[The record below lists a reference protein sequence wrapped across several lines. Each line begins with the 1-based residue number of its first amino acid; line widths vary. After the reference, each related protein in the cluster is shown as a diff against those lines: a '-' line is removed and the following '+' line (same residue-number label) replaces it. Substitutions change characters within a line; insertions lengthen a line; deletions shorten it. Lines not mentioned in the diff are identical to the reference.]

1 MEKRKLPVRVIR
13 KEVNLEGFEGWWAEF
28 STDLTVDEMEVLER
42 MPDFASIRD
51 ILAEH
56 IIDWN
61 FVDKKGRALPKPKN
75 NPKAFGRLT
84 PLLLV
89 WCAATLVTAT
99 VEELPFP
106 ELDKGGRLTS
116 LSGKPSSVKSS
127 AGRQANSAEKD
138 TEKS

>member
-1 MEKRKLPVRVIR
+1 MAERKLPVRVIR
-13 KEVNLEGFEGWWAEF
+13 KEVNLAGFEGWWAEF
-28 STDLTVDEMEVLER
+28 SLDLTVDEMEVLEQ
-42 MPDFASIRD
+42 MPDFASIKD

-56 IIDWN
+56 ILDWN
-61 FVDKKGRALPKPKN
+61 FVDKKGRELPKPKN
-75 NPKAFGRLT
+75 NPKAIGRLT

-106 ELDKGGRLTS
+106 ELGKGGRLTS
-116 LSGKPSSVKSS
+116 PSGKPLSVKNS
-127 AGRQANSAEKD
+127 AGRQANSEEKD